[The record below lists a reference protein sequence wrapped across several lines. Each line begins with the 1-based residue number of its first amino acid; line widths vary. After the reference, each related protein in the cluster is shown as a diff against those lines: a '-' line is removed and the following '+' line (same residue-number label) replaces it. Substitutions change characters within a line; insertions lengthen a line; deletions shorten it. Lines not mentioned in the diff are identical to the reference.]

1 MPWEPE
7 KPALK
12 PGKPLSHD
20 QSSQSSQH
28 SEHSERWQRA
38 FVSEWC
44 RLAEGRADMAQTCE
58 AANELYLVHGRR
70 DPIEVAREDW

>member
-20 QSSQSSQH
+20 QSSQSSQ
-28 SEHSERWQRA
+28 HSERWQRA